1 MQYIRRF
8 SKILPHK
15 DNIASKSLSGV
26 ANDINIKK
34 IKVNAQVTAMT
45 SLLEFSCNIF
55 YTMVFKLITKRTSF
69 ASLITVMSTYLVIL
83 PYAFLMNTPQNKNQI
98 VEIGWNVV
106 LKNIFQGAFSTDSPP
121 NADKNAKNNIR
132 TSTGTTKSC
141 KHNQLENRQ
150 KPGIPTRKEE
160 CNQNKTKI
168 YTVSSPPLHPSV
180 SHSCNKTSNDTVDN
194 TEPSTSTGRSH
205 RKHWNPGPF
214 NETINNTDLETAS
227 STKDMIHNTITKMKE
242 NLEQENL
249 YIAYFK
255 VLIALYSDRIQPRAF
270 QDISIQDLIKNHE
283 LLNNRDADISIGY
296 SDNLTSYPNS
306 IENAPVVL
314 RLQKIF
320 RESLTTPLT
329 PYKVNKDDR
338 KVIRDDLLSQL
349 EYEWNIDKKFDR
361 LVEELIENEECFIN
375 GR

>member
-1 MQYIRRF
+1 
-8 SKILPHK
+8 
-15 DNIASKSLSGV
+15 
-26 ANDINIKK
+26 
-34 IKVNAQVTAMT
+34 
-45 SLLEFSCNIF
+45 
-55 YTMVFKLITKRTSF
+55 
-69 ASLITVMSTYLVIL
+69 
-83 PYAFLMNTPQNKNQI
+83 
-98 VEIGWNVV
+98 
-106 LKNIFQGAFSTDSPP
+106 
-121 NADKNAKNNIR
+121 
-132 TSTGTTKSC
+132 
-141 KHNQLENRQ
+141 
-150 KPGIPTRKEE
+150 
-160 CNQNKTKI
+160 
-168 YTVSSPPLHPSV
+168 
-180 SHSCNKTSNDTVDN
+180 
-194 TEPSTSTGRSH
+194 
-205 RKHWNPGPF
+205 
-214 NETINNTDLETAS
+214 
-227 STKDMIHNTITKMKE
+227 MKE